1 MVASV
6 GIYVQAFFLWRLYMI
21 SGRKCLAP
29 ALLSPVLLLAYTAVA
44 LAVCYV
50 LVPFPTLADDAPQ
63 TYYISRE
70 DTPHIS
76 IWCEHR
82 SS

>member
-21 SGRKCLAP
+21 SGRKWLPP

-44 LAVCYV
+44 LAVRIVVIRPPHPRSRCPADILHLPRGYAPHLY
-50 LVPFPTLADDAPQ
+50 LV
-63 TYYISRE
+63 
-70 DTPHIS
+70 
-76 IWCEHR
+76 
-82 SS
+82 